1 MDVATSITIAVAVG
15 TNKEGRAM
23 WRMVLALSLGD
34 GGLENEVGLESEIVV
49 TRLHKVAKLNE
60 NNNKTGK
67 A

>member
-49 TRLHKVAKLNE
+49 TRLHKVAKINE
-60 NNNKTGK
+60 NNKTGK